1 MRYNTT
7 SHKTFVLSL
16 LVGVI
21 LSQTLSANALENTD
35 TALSN
40 SAPNTQR
47 AVSSVTRGPYLQM
60 ASSSSMTIR
69 WRTST
74 ATDSEVRAG
83 TSANNL
89 SKIERSSTQTTEH
102 EIRLTDLTP
111 NTTYYYSIG
120 SSSSVLGSGTSYF
133 FKTPPTTG
141 SRNPTRIW
149 VIGDSGT
156 ANSDAEAV
164 YDAYRTL
171 TGTAYTDLWLML
183 GDNAYNTG
191 TDTEYQQ
198 AVFDLYPELLKQ
210 TVVWPTIG
218 NHDGTTADSESESGP
233 YYDIFTLPRQAE
245 SGGLASGTEAY
256 YAFDYG
262 NVHFVVL
269 DSYETDRSETGA
281 MMQWLRSDL
290 QNTNADWIIAF
301 WHHPP
306 YSKGSHDSDS
316 DDRMTDMRS
325 IALPILEGYGVDLVL
340 TGHSHAY
347 ERSKFLD
354 GHYQTSDT
362 FSNSYEIDN
371 GSGRTDGTGAYK
383 KKMGAPHSGAVY
395 VVAGSSGQVSSS
407 GNLDHPAMY
416 LSLRELGSMIL
427 DVNGLTLNASFIDDT
442 GTKRDYFTLSKENTV
457 DTTPDAFRFVDQ
469 QNIALSKT
477 IRSNTIT
484 VTGINSATPI
494 SVKGGKYNINGGTF
508 TNVNGTVKLGD
519 KVTLQHTTPATYNT
533 TLNTILTIGGVADT
547 FSSTTMSNSID
558 TQPDAFRFVDQQNV
572 ALSKTIRS
580 NTITVTGINSA
591 APISVKGGKYNIN
604 GGAFTNVSGTVKL
617 GDKVIL
623 QHTTPATYNT
633 TLNTTLT
640 IGGIADTFSSTTLA
654 DTVESPEFIKKGA
667 IWKYL
672 DNGSNQ
678 GTAWRSTAF
687 NHGAWKSGA
696 AQLGYGDN
704 DENTVVSYGND
715 SSMKYITT
723 YFRYQFNVK
732 DPSRYQN
739 LSLNL
744 LRDDGAVIYLN
755 GVEILRDNMP
765 EGSISYQTLASSTIG
780 DEAEEG
786 YTSYTLPRSALVSG
800 TNTIAVEVHQSSE
813 DSSDIS
819 FDLAVTGH

>member
-494 SVKGGKYNINGGTF
+494 SVKGGKYNINGGAF

>member
-678 GTAWRSTAF
+678 GTAWRSTTF

>member
-494 SVKGGKYNINGGTF
+494 SVKGGKYNINGGAF

-547 FSSTTMSNSID
+547 FSSTTVSNSID

>member
-494 SVKGGKYNINGGTF
+494 SVKGGKYNINGGAF
-508 TNVNGTVKLGD
+508 TNVKGTVKLGD

>member
-469 QNIALSKT
+469 KNIALSKT

-494 SVKGGKYNINGGTF
+494 SVKGGKYNINGGAF

-547 FSSTTMSNSID
+547 FSSTTVSNSID

>member
-35 TALSN
+35 AALSN

-494 SVKGGKYNINGGTF
+494 SVKGGKYNINGGAF

-547 FSSTTMSNSID
+547 FSSTTVSNSID

>member
-60 ASSSSMTIR
+60 ASSSSITIR

-494 SVKGGKYNINGGTF
+494 SVKGGKYNINGGAF

-723 YFRYQFNVK
+723 YFCYQFNVK

>member
-494 SVKGGKYNINGGTF
+494 SVKGGKYNINGGAF

-604 GGAFTNVSGTVKL
+604 SGAFTNVSGTVKL

>member
-494 SVKGGKYNINGGTF
+494 SVKGGKYNINGGAF

-678 GTAWRSTAF
+678 GTAWRSTTF

>member
-35 TALSN
+35 AALSN

-494 SVKGGKYNINGGTF
+494 SVKGGKYNINGGAF

-696 AQLGYGDN
+696 AHSVQ
-704 DENTVVSYGND
+704 
-715 SSMKYITT
+715 
-723 YFRYQFNVK
+723 
-732 DPSRYQN
+732 P
-739 LSLNL
+739 
-744 LRDDGAVIYLN
+744 
-755 GVEILRDNMP
+755 P
-765 EGSISYQTLASSTIG
+765 
-780 DEAEEG
+780 
-786 YTSYTLPRSALVSG
+786 
-800 TNTIAVEVHQSSE
+800 
-813 DSSDIS
+813 
-819 FDLAVTGH
+819 

>member
-494 SVKGGKYNINGGTF
+494 SVKGGKYNFNGGTF

-547 FSSTTMSNSID
+547 FSSTTVSNSID

>member
-547 FSSTTMSNSID
+547 FSSTTVSNSID

>member
-120 SSSSVLGSGTSYF
+120 SSSSVLGSGTGYF

-469 QNIALSKT
+469 KNIALSKT

-494 SVKGGKYNINGGTF
+494 SVKGGKYNINGGAF
-508 TNVNGTVKLGD
+508 TNVN
-519 KVTLQHTTPATYNT
+519 
-533 TLNTILTIGGVADT
+533 
-547 FSSTTMSNSID
+547 
-558 TQPDAFRFVDQQNV
+558 
-572 ALSKTIRS
+572 
-580 NTITVTGINSA
+580 
-591 APISVKGGKYNIN
+591 
-604 GGAFTNVSGTVKL
+604 GTVKL

-755 GVEILRDNMP
+755 GVEILRNNMP